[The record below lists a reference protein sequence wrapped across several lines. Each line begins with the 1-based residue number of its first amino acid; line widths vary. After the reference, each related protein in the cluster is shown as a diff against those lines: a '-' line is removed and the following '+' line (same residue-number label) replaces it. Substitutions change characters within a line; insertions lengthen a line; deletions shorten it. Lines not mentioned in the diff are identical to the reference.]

1 MRLSNDKI
9 SHITHLILKGLIERD
24 AVEFIYEEGKVR
36 REIRRV
42 IVDELRLD
50 EDIDAFVRNKLQSY
64 SRRILEGSPEWEVMY
79 QKFFHE
85 EMAMRKRI

>member
-9 SHITHLILKGLIERD
+9 NHITHLILNGLIEKD
-24 AVEFIYEEGKVR
+24 TIELIYEEGKVR

-42 IVDELRLD
+42 IVDDLRLD
-50 EDIDAFVRNKLQSY
+50 EEIDAFVRSKLQSY
-64 SRRILEGSPEWEVMY
+64 SRRIFEGSPEWEVMY

-85 EMAMRKRI
+85 EMAKRKRI